1 MVVTRCAIHVSL
13 RAAFVFG
20 KSLVSKHLN
29 NEANDSAHLP
39 FITSKLSEITTNLSQ
54 LQCPKEP
61 CELDKG
67 HGHGGSDMLQY
78 IIIIASLVRTLIA
91 YTIY

>member
-1 MVVTRCAIHVSL
+1 
-13 RAAFVFG
+13 VFG

-78 IIIIASLVRTLIA
+78 IINIATLVRTLIA